1 MRGAAFAGGQLFQ
14 GIEALHLPALSGSDR
29 DWTEALLRLNGFW
42 ALVAQT
48 DQELIASVD
57 RIRGVPLFYGQCAGI
72 FFLSDDA
79 EWVRQQINS
88 ERMDPIARDEFL
100 LAGYVTGADTLYP
113 GVRQLQAGEMLRVSF
128 RNGTPEV
135 KTTRWY
141 RFIHA
146 EPNQWS
152 EIRLVEQLRE
162 VTEASMRRLVEYAN
176 GRQIVIPLSGGYDSR
191 LIAVYLRKLKYPYVL
206 CFTYGVA
213 GNKEA
218 AYSKKIADALE
229 FKWEFVEYSE
239 RSWRESWATSD
250 AEKYRRFS
258 ANHASLPHVQ
268 DWLAIKELQKIGR
281 IKFDAVVV
289 PGHSGD
295 FVAGSHIPSFVFE
308 KKDHTEASLLGSI
321 VACHLSNSNLHGK
334 SIDANELK
342 ARVRTRINEPFEGTA
357 ISFANLYELW
367 DWQER
372 QSKYIVNSVRV
383 YEQFSLNWWL
393 PLWDSEFLEFWQLIP
408 LQLRK
413 GRLWYKDWI
422 TLEYAST
429 VGRSLSLAEQE
440 NASEQKD
447 RLQFL
452 RLMAKKIPKSFL
464 NGLRKVRQKRGLDR
478 HFLAFQ
484 GLITDGDVDG
494 YISREMNIIG
504 IYSELFIRG
513 KWSGGN

>member
-1 MRGAAFAGGQLFQ
+1 M
-14 GIEALHLPALSGSDR
+14 
-29 DWTEALLRLNGFW
+29 
-42 ALVAQT
+42 
-48 DQELIASVD
+48 
-57 RIRGVPLFYGQCAGI
+57 
-72 FFLSDDA
+72 
-79 EWVRQQINS
+79 
-88 ERMDPIARDEFL
+88 
-100 LAGYVTGADTLYP
+100 
-113 GVRQLQAGEMLRVSF
+113 
-128 RNGTPEV
+128 
-135 KTTRWY
+135 
-141 RFIHA
+141 
-146 EPNQWS
+146 
-152 EIRLVEQLRE
+152 
-162 VTEASMRRLVEYAN
+162 
-176 GRQIVIPLSGGYDSR
+176 
-191 LIAVYLRKLKYPYVL
+191 
-206 CFTYGVA
+206 
-213 GNKEA
+213 
-218 AYSKKIADALE
+218 
-229 FKWEFVEYSE
+229 
-239 RSWRESWATSD
+239 
-250 AEKYRRFS
+250 
-258 ANHASLPHVQ
+258 
-268 DWLAIKELQKIGR
+268 
-281 IKFDAVVV
+281 
-289 PGHSGD
+289 
-295 FVAGSHIPSFVFE
+295 
-308 KKDHTEASLLGSI
+308 
-321 VACHLSNSNLHGK
+321 HGK

-422 TLEYAST
+422 TLEYAFT